1 MWPEP
6 PGLAVRLEGAER
18 FVASTCYG
26 QAVSGSHPAQP
37 VQPDQPDQ
45 PAQTIPSVPAIATP
59 AALSPPWEGP
69 LLALHRLM
77 QHHPE
82 QLLLLCPVDMPD
94 LTLAALQA
102 LLAAAAASPGRL
114 PLAHDGT
121 RLQPLLGLYPSS
133 APIRAHLAAAVQ
145 RGERRLQG
153 WLSDLPCQ
161 VVPLDPRAIRNQNRP
176 SS

>member
-1 MWPEP
+1 
-6 PGLAVRLEGAER
+6 
-18 FVASTCYG
+18 
-26 QAVSGSHPAQP
+26 
-37 VQPDQPDQ
+37 
-45 PAQTIPSVPAIATP
+45 
-59 AALSPPWEGP
+59 
-69 LLALHRLM
+69 M

-82 QLLLLCPVDMPD
+82 QRLLLCPVDMPD
-94 LTLAALQA
+94 LTLAALHT

-153 WLSDLPCQ
+153 WLADLPCQ
-161 VVPLDPRAIRNQNRP
+161 AVPLDPRAIRNQNHP